1 MKKNQK
7 WIRIP
12 LEIHSN
18 KNMKRCA
25 VIGANGFIGRH
36 LVKYLNE
43 HFDVPIESY
52 DIVPETDLP
61 NYHPVDLTSKASV
74 EEINLDI
81 DYIFNFA
88 GLTGTYAGFDAYE
101 KYVAI
106 NELSLLN
113 LLDAIRKSQFR
124 PKVIFPSTR
133 LVYKGV
139 DKPLKEGDEKESK
152 TIYAANKLA
161 CEGYL
166 QAYKDSFD
174 IPYTVFRICIP
185 YGNLLSNDYSFGTV
199 GFFIKQAKAGKDI
212 TLYGGGSIKRT
223 FTHMEDLCSQV
234 INGAFNENS
243 NGEIYNVG
251 GETLSLHDAAEI
263 IAKKYG
269 VNVVAVP
276 WPERDLRIESDHTY
290 FDDSK
295 IKGLL
300 GDLQYK
306 RLEDF
311 SKDL

>member
-1 MKKNQK
+1 MN
-7 WIRIP
+7 
-12 LEIHSN
+12 N
-18 KNMKRCA
+18 KRCA
-25 VIGANGFIGRH
+25 VIGGKGFIGKH
-36 LVKYLNE
+36 LVYYLQRE
-43 HFDVPIESY
+43 GHQVASY
-52 DIVPETDLP
+52 DIVESKEEGYACLDMTDA
-61 NYHPVDLTSKASV
+61 NSVAVMDWDVDYV
-74 EEINLDI
+74 
-81 DYIFNFA
+81 FMFA

-101 KYVAI
+101 KYVTI
-106 NELSLLN
+106 NEVGLLN
-113 LLDAIRKSQFR
+113 LLDAIRKSPFR

-133 LVYKGV
+133 LVYRGV
-139 DKPLKEGDEKESK
+139 DKLLKEEDEKDSK

-166 QAYKDSFD
+166 QAYHDSFD

-199 GFFIKQAKAGKDI
+199 GFFINQAKAGKDI
-212 TLYGGGSIKRT
+212 TLYGGGTIKRT
-223 FTHMEDLCSQV
+223 FTHMEDLCCQV
-234 INGAFNENS
+234 IEGAFSPES

-263 IAKKYG
+263 VAKKYG